1 MGWTHSILNWY
12 ETREVKIELPE
23 SLKQIETKTQIL
35 ETPKTEKEE
44 SHETVQY

>member
-1 MGWTHSILNWY
+1 MWAYSMLGWY
-12 ETREVKIELPE
+12 ETREVKIDLPA
-23 SLKQIETKTQIL
+23 SLKQIETQTQIL